1 MDLNNVDKLTL
12 KAIVKEVL
20 LEDSSI
26 FKDIIK
32 EILTENQVIT
42 SKEQES
48 RRKKLEKLIDED
60 FDKYDEVFKALA

>member
-12 KAIVKEVL
+12 KAIVKEIL

-42 SKEQES
+42 STEQES
-48 RRKKLEKLIDED
+48 RRKKLEKFIDEG